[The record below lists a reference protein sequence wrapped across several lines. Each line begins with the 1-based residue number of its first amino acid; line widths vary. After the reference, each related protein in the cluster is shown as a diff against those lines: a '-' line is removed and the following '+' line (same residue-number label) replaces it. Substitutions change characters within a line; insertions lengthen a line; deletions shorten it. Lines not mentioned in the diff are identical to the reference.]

1 GVLMSYYWA
10 MNRYPNNIDH
20 AQTIAFGTL
29 CMSEL
34 LRAFTARS
42 EHYGIFS
49 IGVFSNKW
57 MVWAVLGSAAL
68 VLLVIYLPILQ
79 PFFDTT
85 SLSLEDWI
93 HMVPFILM
101 ASVAAEITKVYIRKK
116 AEKLAHAAAGA

>member
-1 GVLMSYYWA
+1 

-20 AQTIAFGTL
+20 AQTIAFATL

-49 IGVFSNKW
+49 IGVFSNQW
-57 MVWAVLGSAAL
+57 MIWAVLGSAAI
-68 VLLVIYLPILQ
+68 VLLVIYVPFLQ

-85 SLSLEDWI
+85 PLSLEDWL
-93 HMVPFILM
+93 HDDSLHPHGLGCRGDHEGLYPQQ
-101 ASVAAEITKVYIRKK
+101 SRQN
-116 AEKLAHAAAGA
+116 GSCPG